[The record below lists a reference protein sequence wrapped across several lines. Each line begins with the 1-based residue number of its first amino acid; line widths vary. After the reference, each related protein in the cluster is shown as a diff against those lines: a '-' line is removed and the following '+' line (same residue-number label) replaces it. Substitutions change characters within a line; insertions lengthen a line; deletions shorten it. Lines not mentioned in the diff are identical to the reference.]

1 MNHTDGF
8 EIITHQ
14 GRPHWFHAPTGK
26 VLPLVRGG
34 DGPNDPPPTDP
45 PAGDPA
51 DPPAGSD
58 EAKFTQADLD
68 KHIATARAQAKRAAA
83 KELEDQFGMS
93 ASEARAVIAAKQKA
107 DEDAMTEIDKLKA
120 EAATARAEADKALTA
135 ARTLEFTSKLERKLA
150 ASGVPEGAL
159 ARAVRMVDLA
169 HDADDE
175 AIDAEIAV
183 VKEQVPG
190 LFEQPATGT
199 PAPRAPSGVTN
210 GARPPAGGQSAKTS
224 LDKGA
229 ELYAATRP
237 KTPAA

>member
-68 KHIATARAQAKRAAA
+68 KHIATARSQAKRAAA
-83 KELEDQFGMS
+83 KELEDQLGIS
-93 ASEARAVIAAKQKA
+93 ASEARAVIAAKNKA
-107 DEDAMTEIDKLKA
+107 DQDAMSEADRIKA
-120 EAATARAEADKALTA
+120 EAKAAKDEADADRKAARAERFN
-135 ARTLEFTSKLERKLA
+135 ARLERKLTA
-150 ASGVPEGAL
+150 AGIPEAAL
-159 ARAVRMVDLA
+159 TRAVRLVDLD
-169 HDADDE
+169 HEADDE
-175 AIDAEIAV
+175 AITAEIETL
-183 VKEQVPG
+183 KGEVPG

-210 GARPPAGGQSAKTS
+210 GARPPAGGQTAKTS